1 MKWLTIWL
9 ESILKTNNAI
19 YFFLKIIFIIFIFIS
34 FKTLAKETWVLDKN
48 LSTISF
54 RIPVLM
60 LKDVVG
66 EFKEIEGL
74 VEIDT
79 KNKKD
84 NKAIFSVK
92 IDSIDI
98 NYIEYKELLMSET
111 FFSANKFPIAL
122 VDTGKFFYEDE
133 KQMDLDVELNIK
145 GLEKIIPIKVE
156 VLQLAEELVQIKS
169 KLEFSRTE
177 FNIGT
182 GKWSSTAILRDKA
195 SIIINLFLFKK

>member
-1 MKWLTIWL
+1 MQFI
-9 ESILKTNNAI
+9 
-19 YFFLKIIFIIFIFIS
+19 FFLKITFIIFIFIS

-54 RIPVLM
+54 EIPVLM
-60 LKDVVG
+60 LKNVVG

-79 KNKKD
+79 KNKKN

-92 IDSIDI
+92 INSIDI
-98 NYIEYKELLMSET
+98 NYIEYKELLISNI
-111 FFSANKFPIAL
+111 FFNAKKFPIAL

-133 KQMDLDVELNIK
+133 KKMDLNIELNIK
-145 GLEKIIPIKVE
+145 DLKKRIPIKIE
-156 VLQLAEELVQIKS
+156 ILQLAEELVQIKS

>member
-54 RIPVLM
+54 RIPVLI

-133 KQMDLDVELNIK
+133 KLMDLDVELNIK
-145 GLEKIIPIKVE
+145 GLKKIIPIKVE

-195 SIIINLFLFKK
+195 SIMINLFLFKK